1 MDKIEYFKNRK
12 NALRFIY
19 NNKNGDISTFLTSND
34 EVFLKEFI
42 DMGFIEIDKTTNT
55 YHITRL
61 GKDYVN
67 EFYNYGIF

>member
-1 MDKIEYFKNRK
+1 MDRIVYFKNRK

-19 NNKNGDISTFLTSND
+19 NNRNGDISTFLTSND

-55 YHITRL
+55 YNITRL
-61 GKDYVN
+61 GKDYVD
-67 EFYNYGIF
+67 EFYN

>member
-1 MDKIEYFKNRK
+1 MDRIEYFKNRK

-61 GKDYVN
+61 GKDYVD
-67 EFYNYGIF
+67 EFYN